1 MAEPDAVPELTLP
14 QHRDRARAAVDP
26 AIRAVRLGT
35 VWTGVSRVPEVAAL
49 HALAPEMQRS
59 VAIDLLARAI
69 GMSPEER
76 AYVETDALLMQ
87 SAVTRIYA
95 TFAARVIPYTRRD
108 AEILL
113 ELAVSA
119 IRRSRRNGMEWMAL
133 ELVPQ
138 PIAAIE
144 RTVRQDGLGDLEVS
158 IQEAAELLGLLE
170 HYDRTK
176 AERYRSRLM
185 ALLATDD
192 SPLDPETFDDGD
204 SWGAAWREKVDE
216 IPAALRPLVAQLPLG
231 GGAVTPPLKWQKQ
244 VRQLLETPGATDFL
258 RTLLLDVETTRLR
271 EVPIE
276 WSYLYS
282 DPSQMPFPRLRDR
295 NALLVRGTVSAVAL
309 SDAPWKAERLAELGV
324 KFGTS
329 GRKDNVALD
338 ERIANTCA
346 AALGN
351 LDDAASF
358 AALGLMKARV
368 TNRNV
373 SKQIARALE
382 TAAARRGSQPVRAS
396 RAFDSDDGAG
406 RVRPAG
412 GADRRRGRGHG
423 HRSRWRGLARV
434 ARSRRTAPGQPAQGV
449 RRRPCRGG
457 APTQGGSEGAQEGRR
472 PRA

>member
-1 MAEPDAVPELTLP
+1 
-14 QHRDRARAAVDP
+14 
-26 AIRAVRLGT
+26 
-35 VWTGVSRVPEVAAL
+35 
-49 HALAPEMQRS
+49 MQRS
-59 VAIDLLARAI
+59 VAIDLLARAV

-76 AYVETDALLMQ
+76 AYVETDAMLMQ

-113 ELAVSA
+113 ELAVTA

-258 RTLLLDVETTRLR
+258 RTLLLDVETRPAAGSADRMELPLQRSIPDAFPAPAGPERPPGPRHRLGGGAQRRPLEGGTARRAGR
-271 EVPIE
+271 EV
-276 WSYLYS
+276 
-282 DPSQMPFPRLRDR
+282 RH
-295 NALLVRGTVSAVAL
+295 VRAKGQ
-309 SDAPWKAERLAELGV
+309 R
-324 KFGTS
+324 
-329 GRKDNVALD
+329 R
-338 ERIANTCA
+338 
-346 AALGN
+346 
-351 LDDAASF
+351 
-358 AALGLMKARV
+358 
-368 TNRNV
+368 
-373 SKQIARALE
+373 
-382 TAAARRGSQPVRAS
+382 ARRTHRQHL
-396 RAFDSDDGAG
+396 
-406 RVRPAG
+406 
-412 GADRRRGRGHG
+412 RGRAGHT
-423 HRSRWRGLARV
+423 W
-434 ARSRRTAPGQPAQGV
+434 TT
-449 RRRPCRGG
+449 RRP
-457 APTQGGSEGAQEGRR
+457 SR
-472 PRA
+472 PWA

>member
-1 MAEPDAVPELTLP
+1 M
-14 QHRDRARAAVDP
+14 
-26 AIRAVRLGT
+26 
-35 VWTGVSRVPEVAAL
+35 
-49 HALAPEMQRS
+49 
-59 VAIDLLARAI
+59 
-69 GMSPEER
+69 
-76 AYVETDALLMQ
+76 
-87 SAVTRIYA
+87 
-95 TFAARVIPYTRRD
+95 
-108 AEILL
+108 L
-113 ELAVSA
+113 ELAVTA
-119 IRRSRRNGMEWMAL
+119 IRRGRRNGMEWMAL

-144 RTVRQDGLGDLEVS
+144 RTVMQDGLGDLEVS

-192 SPLDPETFDDGD
+192 SPLDPETFDEGD
-204 SWGAAWREKVDE
+204 SWGAAWRDKVDE

-231 GGAVTPPLKWQKQ
+231 GGAVTPPLKWQKH
-244 VRQLLETPGATDFL
+244 VRQLLETPGATEFL

-271 EVPIE
+271 DVPIE

-295 NALLVRGTVSAVAL
+295 NALLIRGTVSAVAL

-329 GRKDNVALD
+329 GRSNNVALD

-346 AALGN
+346 AALGE

-358 AALGLMKARV
+358 AALGMMKAKV

-382 TAAARRGSQPVRAS
+382 TAAARRGMSPSELLELSILTMGLDTSGRREETIGDEVAIWPSMPTAMCRSCGATRAGNVGP
-396 RAFDSDDGAG
+396 A
-406 RVRPAG
+406 RPRHSSTPTPRRY
-412 GADRRRGRGHG
+412 AD
-423 HRSRWRGLARV
+423 
-434 ARSRRTAPGQPAQGV
+434 SRRKRRSSRRLSPSSAIESRISSSRTANGTWTP
-449 RRRPCRGG
+449 
-457 APTQGGSEGAQEGRR
+457 GGSATSAIHSAGHSAVG
-472 PRA
+472 